1 MIFKIIYRMACSLYW
16 AHTQI
21 LYSFLPSG
29 QPVFIPVV
37 RTTGYS
43 TGIINKKKNP
53 ENYLYDKNRENIVH
67 NFISVKFKYNKLNRR
82 SSMIKP

>member
-1 MIFKIIYRMACSLYW
+1 MIFKIIYRMARPLYW

-37 RTTGYS
+37 PLR
-43 TGIINKKKNP
+43 GIQLVPGDVPAGRPVLGTIFPAHRANP
-53 ENYLYDKNRENIVH
+53 AGEPAAGRLVAAGEP
-67 NFISVKFKYNKLNRR
+67 FF
-82 SSMIKP
+82 